1 MRILIT
7 PVCLILLLRA
17 LAFGQDPHSLQ
28 STEGRAKAALEAR
41 VSFFDVRDAILRDG
55 LSDLSLKNVD
65 GLHLGFEEIIRD
77 GIQDDARALSTHF
90 SLHLENKSVRQILDA
105 LCQSDPRYTWSEDAA
120 SINVYPRAA
129 KQDPSY
135 LLNLRIDRIAVADIP
150 DPDQALTHHFLNFF
164 PRAAGRLFWSRVGRQ
179 YLLRVVDGGFRA
191 SDGAAVHKQD
201 SGASGIADLMGLGR
215 GPSGED
221 VHVLKGRFPDSS
233 RGRKKITT
241 LPGAFAATQLRVLYR
256 RLGPMVL
263 AFHL

>member
-150 DPDQALTHHFLNFF
+150 DPDQALTPLSKLF
-164 PRAAGRLFWSRVGRQ
+164 PEQQVGYFGPGLGDNTYSESWTAVFEHLTVRQFINRIAEHLGSRNSWVWGGGRQ
-179 YLLRVVDGGFRA
+179 ERMFTFLKGGFRTA
-191 SDGAAVHKQD
+191 REA
-201 SGASGIADLMGLGR
+201 
-215 GPSGED
+215 E
-221 VHVLKGRFPDSS
+221 
-233 RGRKKITT
+233 KK
-241 LPGAFAATQLRVLYR
+241 
-256 RLGPMVL
+256 
-263 AFHL
+263 

>member
-77 GIQDDARALSTHF
+77 DIQDDARALSTHF

-135 LLNLRIDRIAVADIP
+135 LLNLRIDPIAVADIP
-150 DPDQALTHHFLNFF
+150 DPDQALTPLSKLF
-164 PRAAGRLFWSRVGRQ
+164 PEQQVGYFGPGLGDNTYSESWTAVFEHLTVRQFINRIAEHLGSRNSWVWGGGRQ
-179 YLLRVVDGGFRA
+179 ERMFTFLKGGFRTA
-191 SDGAAVHKQD
+191 REA
-201 SGASGIADLMGLGR
+201 
-215 GPSGED
+215 E
-221 VHVLKGRFPDSS
+221 
-233 RGRKKITT
+233 KK
-241 LPGAFAATQLRVLYR
+241 
-256 RLGPMVL
+256 
-263 AFHL
+263 

>member
-77 GIQDDARALSTHF
+77 DIQDDARALSTHF

-135 LLNLRIDRIAVADIP
+135 LLNLRIDPIAVADIP
-150 DPDQALTHHFLNFF
+150 DPDQALTPLSKLF
-164 PRAAGRLFWSRVGRQ
+164 PEQQVGYFGPGLGDNTYSESWTAVFEHLTVRQFINRIAEHLGSRNSWVWGGGRQ
-179 YLLRVVDGGFRA
+179 ERMFTFLKGGF
-191 SDGAAVHKQD
+191 QT
-201 SGASGIADLMGLGR
+201 
-215 GPSGED
+215 
-221 VHVLKGRFPDSS
+221 S
-233 RGRKKITT
+233 REAEKK
-241 LPGAFAATQLRVLYR
+241 
-256 RLGPMVL
+256 
-263 AFHL
+263 

>member
-105 LCQSDPRYTWSEDAA
+105 LCQSEPRYTWSEDAA

-150 DPDQALTHHFLNFF
+150 DPDQALTPLSKLF
-164 PRAAGRLFWSRVGRQ
+164 PEQQVGYFGPGLGDNTYSESWTAVFEHLTVRQFINRIAEHLGSRNSWVWGGGRQ
-179 YLLRVVDGGFRA
+179 ERMFTFLKGGFRTA
-191 SDGAAVHKQD
+191 REA
-201 SGASGIADLMGLGR
+201 
-215 GPSGED
+215 E
-221 VHVLKGRFPDSS
+221 
-233 RGRKKITT
+233 KK
-241 LPGAFAATQLRVLYR
+241 
-256 RLGPMVL
+256 
-263 AFHL
+263 

>member
-41 VSFFDVRDAILRDG
+41 VSFFDVRYAILRDG

-77 GIQDDARALSTHF
+77 DIRDDARALSTHF

-150 DPDQALTHHFLNFF
+150 DPDEALTPLSKLF
-164 PRAAGRLFWSRVGRQ
+164 PEQQVGYFGPGLGDNTYSESWTAVFEHLTVRQFINRIAEHLGSRTSWVWGGGRQ
-179 YLLRVVDGGFRA
+179 ERMFTFLKGGFQTAREA
-191 SDGAAVHKQD
+191 
-201 SGASGIADLMGLGR
+201 
-215 GPSGED
+215 E
-221 VHVLKGRFPDSS
+221 
-233 RGRKKITT
+233 KK
-241 LPGAFAATQLRVLYR
+241 
-256 RLGPMVL
+256 
-263 AFHL
+263 